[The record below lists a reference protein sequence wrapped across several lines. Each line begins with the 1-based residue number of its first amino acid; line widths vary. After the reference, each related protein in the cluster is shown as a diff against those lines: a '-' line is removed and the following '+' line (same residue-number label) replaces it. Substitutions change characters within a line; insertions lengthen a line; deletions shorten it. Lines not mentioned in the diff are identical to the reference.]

1 MRIAVLAAMPREYRP
16 FLTLLGSPQRLTPR
30 RPRLGSYP
38 AWSGKT
44 LDREI
49 LVLETGIG
57 RRHAAE
63 AARCL
68 VARYPLDLVLSVG
81 FAGGLSPDLPI
92 GQLVWS
98 RELTTFDEARECIRL
113 EYRSASA
120 PALEDSLAGLG
131 AQPAWF
137 VTVEQLQPKA
147 PLAAMVSRTAAA
159 GTAADTAA
167 ESVAD
172 AAADT
177 VADAAAVVEME
188 SAAVAAVAYRHE
200 IPFLGLRAISDALSE
215 EIDLDLDRLLNRR
228 GRVSVPRAA
237 LAALRRPSLVP
248 SFQRWTG
255 NSRIAGV
262 TLAHAVEA
270 LLRLPEQQL
279 RSPALVREPDCGFT
293 R

>member
-1 MRIAVLAAMPREYRP
+1 
-16 FLTLLGSPQRLTPR
+16 
-30 RPRLGSYP
+30 
-38 AWSGKT
+38 
-44 LDREI
+44 
-49 LVLETGIG
+49 
-57 RRHAAE
+57 
-63 AARCL
+63 
-68 VARYPLDLVLSVG
+68 VARQPLDLVLSVG

-113 EYRSASA
+113 EYRSAAA

-131 AQPAWF
+131 ARPAWF
-137 VTVEQLQPKA
+137 VTVEQVQPKA

-159 GTAADTAA
+159 ETAADTVAA
-167 ESVAD
+167 TAADTVAATVAD
-172 AAADT
+172 AAAAT

-188 SAAVAAVAYRHE
+188 SVAVAAVAYRHG

-228 GRVSVPRAA
+228 GRVSAPRAA
-237 LAALRRPSLVP
+237 LAAVRRPSLVP

-255 NSRIAGV
+255 DSRIAGV

-279 RSPALVREPDCGFT
+279 RSPALIREPDRGFT